1 MEGGKE
7 MLRIN
12 QLQVSI
18 GKKKIL
24 EDITMHVNKDE
35 IVALIGHNG
44 AGKSTT
50 FGAVLGIHRI
60 QNGTIHLNNKSLTNL
75 STTDIVREGVGLVP
89 QLNNVF
95 RNLSVEENLELGSVV
110 KQAENGTFTIE
121 KIYEIFPILRER
133 RKQLVGTMS
142 GGQRQMVAIGIGLMS
157 NPGYLLLDEP
167 SVGLQPNLVDKVMEQ
182 IEKVNKEYGVSILI
196 VEQNIKK
203 VLEIANRVYVMSRGS
218 IIKEF
223 VPGTIDSEELWQL
236 M

>member
-1 MEGGKE
+1 
-7 MLRIN
+7 MLRIEE
-12 QLQVSI
+12 LQVAI
-18 GKKKIL
+18 GKKTIL
-24 EDITMHVNKDE
+24 ESVSMEVKKNE

-50 FGAVLGIHRI
+50 LGSILGIHQI
-60 QNGTIHLNNKSLTNL
+60 QGGTIFLHDHSLTNL
-75 STTDIVREGVGLVP
+75 TTTNIVKEGIGLVP

-95 RNLSVEENLELGSVV
+95 RNLSVEQNLELGSVV
-110 KQAENGTFTIE
+110 NGGSENFTFTKE
-121 KIYEIFPILRER
+121 KIYEIFPILEER
-133 RKQLVGTMS
+133 KKQLVGTMS

-157 NPGYLLLDEP
+157 NPSYLMLDEP

-182 IEKVNKEYGVSILI
+182 IKKINMEFDVSILI

-218 IIKEF
+218 IIKQF
-223 VPGTIDSEELWQL
+223 VPGEINSEELWQY

>member
-1 MEGGKE
+1 
-7 MLRIN
+7 MLKID

-18 GKKKIL
+18 GKKSIL
-24 EDITMHVNKDE
+24 EGVTMHVKQEE

-44 AGKSTT
+44 AGKSTIL
-50 FGAVLGIHRI
+50 GSVLGTYRA
-60 QNGTIHLNNKSLTNL
+60 QGGTIALHDKPLTNL
-75 STTDIVREGVGLVP
+75 STTNIVKEGIGLVP

-110 KQAENGTFTIE
+110 NQGENGTFTIE
-121 KIYEIFPILRER
+121 KVYDLFPILKER
-133 RKQLVGTMS
+133 KKQLVGTMS
-142 GGQRQMVAIGIGLMS
+142 GGQRQMVAVGIGLMS
-157 NPGYLLLDEP
+157 NPSYLLLDEP

-203 VLEIANRVYVMSRGS
+203 VMEIANRVYVMSRGA

-223 VPGTIDSEELWQL
+223 VPGEIDSEELWQL